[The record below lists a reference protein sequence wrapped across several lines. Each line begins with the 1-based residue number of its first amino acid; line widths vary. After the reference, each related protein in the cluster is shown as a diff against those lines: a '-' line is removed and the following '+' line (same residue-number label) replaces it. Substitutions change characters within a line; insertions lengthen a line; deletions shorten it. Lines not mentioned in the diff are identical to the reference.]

1 MAYNQIYALVNSATK
16 QALGA
21 TAITACDTTSL
32 AQVGGQILTS
42 ENPHTFEI
50 FMNGLCGVIAKTRI
64 KSKKYN
70 PFEKYT
76 TYRNSDDFGLFL
88 RKIQRTNIK
97 DVGENSSYKS
107 QDWDYYDGSLSVN
120 WTDRIFG
127 TYGGFETEPVIKSYK
142 QLSKCFHNPAE
153 MAEFIT
159 MLDDGMFNDMSCH
172 LESTEMLARATAI
185 GSCFAST
192 NTAVDL
198 GAIYNTLT
206 GKATSK
212 SNWWYDADLMRFMI
226 VEIKRILS
234 RLKTMNRIYNNEGAD
249 RFTRDNELII
259 DVHSD
264 FVAGMNG
271 FLENTL
277 IEKFIDMPTFNEVS
291 RWQAIGTSVS
301 ATDTHKISIEN
312 DNLNVNTTAF
322 ASYTTDGTDIAI
334 DGIVAFARDIEKVAT
349 NIGDDLRTV
358 SATNNLQEMV
368 TSVTKYDCG
377 YAIDPS
383 EQGIVFY
390 VGDHSAT

>member
-1 MAYNQIYALVNSATK
+1 MAYNQIYGIVNSACK

-21 TAITACDTTSL
+21 TAISAVDTTTL

-42 ENPHTFEI
+42 ENPHVFEI

-76 TYRNSDDFGLFL
+76 TYKNSEDFGLFL

-97 DVGENSSYKS
+97 DVAENSSYKA

-127 TYGGFETEPVIKSYK
+127 EIGGFETEPVIKSYV

-172 LESTEMLARATAI
+172 LESTEMLARATSM

-198 GAIYNTLT
+198 GAIYNTIT

-212 SNWWYDADLMRFMI
+212 DYWWYDADLMRFMI
-226 VEIKRILS
+226 VEIKRIVS
-234 RLKTMNRIYNNEGAD
+234 RLKSMNRIYNNEGAD
-249 RFTRDNELII
+249 RFTRDYELII

-277 IEKFIDMPTFNEVS
+277 IEKFIEMPTFNEVS
-291 RWQAIGTSVS
+291 RWQAIGTTVS
-301 ATDTHKISIEN
+301 ASDTHKISIKN
-312 DNLNVNTTAF
+312 DNLGVDTTAF
-322 ASYTTDGTDIAI
+322 ASYTTNGKDIAI
-334 DGIVAFARDIEKVAT
+334 DGICAYVHDFEKVAST
-349 NIGDDLRTV
+349 IGDNVRTV
-358 SATNNLQEMV
+358 SATNSLQEMV

-377 YAIDPS
+377 YAIDTS

>member
-1 MAYNQIYALVNSATK
+1 MAYNQIYGIVNSACK

-21 TAITACDTTSL
+21 TAITAVDTTTL

-42 ENPHTFEI
+42 ENPHVLEI
-50 FMNGLCGVIAKTRI
+50 FMNGLCGVISKTRI

-76 TYRNSDDFGLFL
+76 TYKNSEDFGLFL

-97 DVGENSSYKS
+97 DVGENSSWKA

-120 WTDRIFG
+120 WTDRLFG
-127 TYGGFETEPVIKSYK
+127 EIGGFETEPIIKSYV
-142 QLSKCFHNPAE
+142 QLAKCFNNPGE

-159 MLDDGMFNDMSCH
+159 MLDDGMFNDASCH
-172 LESTEMLARATAI
+172 LESTEMLARATAM

-198 GAIYNTLT
+198 GAIYNTIT

-212 SNWWYDADLMRFMI
+212 DNWWYDADLMRFMI

-234 RLKTMNRIYNNEGAD
+234 RLKSMNRIYNNEGAD
-249 RFTRDNELII
+249 RFTKDDELII

-264 FVAGMNG
+264 FVAGMTG

-277 IEKFIDMPTFNEVS
+277 IEKFIEMPTFNEVS
-291 RWQAIGTSVS
+291 RWQAIGTTVGAS
-301 ATDTHKISIEN
+301 DTHKISIKN
-312 DNLNVNTTAF
+312 DNLGVDTTAF
-322 ASYTTDGTDIAI
+322 ASYTTNGKDIAI
-334 DGIVAFARDIEKVAT
+334 DGIVAFAHDFERVAT
-349 NIGDDLRTV
+349 NVDNLRTV
-358 SATNNLQEMV
+358 SATNSLQEMI

-377 YAIDPS
+377 YAIDTS
-383 EQGIVFY
+383 EQAIVFY